1 MSANFFVFRLQSYNN
16 FLISTRI
23 GTKMIATYAEH
34 KWRSCFITPVGAIF
48 LRSASDLQVDAGEEG
63 AWGGRA
69 IHIACIAIH
78 ALIEVGLE
86 TVEQVLNACVDL
98 QRVVLV

>member
-1 MSANFFVFRLQSYNN
+1 MQNINGDVALLPQLGQY
-16 FLISTRI
+16 
-23 GTKMIATYAEH
+23 
-34 KWRSCFITPVGAIF
+34 SCCQYK
-48 LRSASDLQVDAGEEG
+48 ASDLQVDAGEEG

-69 IHIACIAIH
+69 KHIACIAIH

-86 TVEQVLNACVDL
+86 AVEQVLNACVDL